1 MVTESFLVVGLGNP
15 GERYAGTRHNI
26 GFDCVDILSG
36 KNGGVFS
43 KQKWDAVTA
52 RISSGGKDIHLV
64 KPHTFM
70 NRSGISVVRFV
81 DFYKFPLDH
90 VLVIHDDLDMASGRL
105 KLVKGGGAGGH
116 NGIRSL
122 VSSLGENGFFRLK
135 IGIGRPGSWGTPE
148 KMPVDKYVL
157 TPFGSEEQSA
167 LKKRLDEAV
176 SGLEMFFTE
185 GPARAMNYLNSFRE
199 ISDT

>member
-36 KNGGVFS
+36 K
-43 KQKWDAVTA
+43 
-52 RISSGGKDIHLV
+52 V